1 MAVKPLA
8 NTVALG
14 SASNIYLAT
23 AVLLTNDGT
32 SRTFTV
38 ANTRSIENGGGI
50 ASSIRV
56 PANGQIVIRKRPTDT
71 VAAVAAAFGTKVA
84 EGGEV

>member
-14 SASNIYLAT
+14 TASNVYLAT

-32 SRTFTV
+32 ARTVTV
-38 ANTRSIENGGGI
+38 ANTRSIENGGGVAGSVRI
-50 ASSIRV
+50 
-56 PANGQIVIRKRPTDT
+56 PANGQLVIRKRPTDT
-71 VAAVAAAFGTKVA
+71 VTAVAACFGTKVA
-84 EGGEV
+84 EGGEI